1 MGLDEKM
8 DENKDARTEEQR
20 MTEKITEDANKIEI
34 PESLQPDAVEKMLE
48 QNKIG
53 KQRRKKRQLRILYTA
68 AAACICFVA
77 GITAVQSGWLIEAP
91 GKESKTDRGN
101 LQAESSEKSVP
112 NKIASAN
119 GYDDIYDYLKAEVK
133 AQEAQAKQYAKDLA
147 KNMDESAAA
156 ESAADA
162 GPQSYGTGE
171 TESVSNGYADTNV
184 RETGVGEGDV
194 VKTDGKNLYIQNG
207 QNIQIVS
214 IAGKEM
220 EQLASIQLE
229 EEKQIYELYIEGD
242 SLLVAYTETVY
253 EEAAEEASASDT
265 GEVSKDVAYLGE
277 VYNYTGIAVYN
288 VAEPSRPELVDTF
301 TQSGVFYTMRVKGGY
316 VYLLSHFYADL
327 PEDRNAIE
335 SYIPEVQG
343 KSLESSRI
351 FLPQYQRGSQY
362 TVISSFAVAEPSKK
376 TDSAAVF
383 GNAGLYYVSGE
394 NIYICEDDYSGEET
408 EVAQTCIR
416 KIGYKDGVLE
426 AKGQTKIDG
435 ILHDSFSID
444 EYKGNLRLVTTVS
457 QTGDQAVPL
466 LKSGVAEEPGTEIKD
481 SNSLYVLNADLE
493 ITGEIHDLAEGE
505 QIYSARF
512 IGDTG
517 YFVTYRQTDPLF
529 SADLSD
535 PAEPKIIGALKIP
548 GFSEYLHPF
557 GEGKLLG
564 IGMDVD
570 ETGTV
575 TNGVKVSMFD
585 ISDPSDVEEVQKYI
599 LEDTYSTDITY
610 DYRAA
615 LISEEKN
622 LIGFTAYG
630 QTQIY
635 YVLSY
640 DNENGFT
647 VRFSREMMSYAEI
660 RGLYV
665 GETFYLVAG
674 NIVEAYTMDTFDKI
688 DDIVL

>member
-1 MGLDEKM
+1 MGLDENM
-8 DENKDARTEEQR
+8 DENKGARTEEQR
-20 MTEKITEDANKIEI
+20 ITEKITEDAKKIEI

-48 QNKIG
+48 QSQRGKRRR
-53 KQRRKKRQLRILYTA
+53 KQRRRRGIYIA
-68 AAACICFVA
+68 AAACICFAVGTA
-77 GITAVQSGWLIEAP
+77 AVQNGWM
-91 GKESKTDRGN
+91 KETAGNITKTDRTKR
-101 LQAESSEKSVP
+101 QVRSSEASVP
-112 NKIASAN
+112 TKIASAD
-119 GYDDIYDYLKAEVK
+119 GYEDIYAYLQAEVK
-133 AQEAQAKQYAKDLA
+133 AQEVQARQQAGELA
-147 KNMDESAAA
+147 KSMNESAEA
-156 ESAADA
+156 ESVLDA
-162 GPQSYGTGE
+162 GVQSYGVGE
-171 TESVSNGYADTNV
+171 TAPASDGYTDTNV
-184 RETGVGEGDV
+184 REMGVGEGDV

-220 EQLASIQLE
+220 EQLASIHLE

-253 EEAAEEASASDT
+253 EKEAQEDEDSGA
-265 GEVSKDVAYLGE
+265 GEISKDVAYLGD

-288 VAEPSRPELVDTF
+288 VADPSRPELVDTF
-301 TQSGVFYTMRVKGGY
+301 TQSGVFYTMRVKDGY

-343 KSLESSRI
+343 KTLESSRI

-457 QTGDQAVPL
+457 QAGNQAVPL
-466 LKSGVAEEPGTEIKD
+466 LKSGVAEEPGTEIED

-512 IGDTG
+512 IGDAG

-529 SADLSD
+529 SVDLSD
-535 PAEPKIIGALKIP
+535 AAEPKIIGALKIP

-585 ISDPSDVEEVQKYI
+585 ISDPSDVKEAQKYI
-599 LEDTYSTDITY
+599 LEDTYSTDIAY

-615 LISEEKN
+615 LISEERN

-640 DNENGFT
+640 NDESGFT
-647 VRFSREMMSYAEI
+647 VRFSREMMSYAEV
-660 RGLYV
+660 RGLYA
-665 GETFYLVAG
+665 GEVFYLVAG
-674 NIVEAYTMDTFDKI
+674 NTVESYTMDTFDKI